1 MYREQYGE
9 YAYWWRG
16 VKGLSDRGVI
26 LTKYRCIQ
34 ILTIPNIIQQAEGD
48 DEQIYQPK
56 S

>member
-1 MYREQYGE
+1 MYREQCRE

-16 VKGLSDRGVI
+16 VEGLSGRGVV
-26 LTKYRCIQ
+26 LTKYHCIQ

-48 DEQIYQPK
+48 DGQIYQPK

>member
-1 MYREQYGE
+1 MYREQYRE

-16 VKGLSDRGVI
+16 VEGLSGRGVV
-26 LTKYRCIQ
+26 LTKYHYIQ

-48 DEQIYQPK
+48 DGQIYQPK

>member
-26 LTKYRCIQ
+26 LTKYR
-34 ILTIPNIIQQAEGD
+34 IIQQAEGD
-48 DEQIYQPK
+48 DGQIYQPK